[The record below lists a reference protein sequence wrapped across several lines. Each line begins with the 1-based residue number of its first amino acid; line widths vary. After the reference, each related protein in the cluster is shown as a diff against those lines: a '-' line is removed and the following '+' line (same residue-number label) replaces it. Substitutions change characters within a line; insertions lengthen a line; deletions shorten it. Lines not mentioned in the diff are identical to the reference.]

1 MQSLLIIVNNAIGF
15 KAKLCYIKYSHYKK
29 RNNYEIEVLTKGGNH
44 IAICKCIK
52 STTWT
57 LLKLYNVMCQLYF
70 YWTGFIYFSYCGEIK
85 KIIKM

>member
-1 MQSLLIIVNNAIGF
+1 MHSLLIIVNNAIGF
-15 KAKLCYIKYSHYKK
+15 KAKLHYIKYSHYKK

-57 LLKLYNVMCQLYF
+57 LLKYTMLYVNCIFSELDL
-70 YWTGFIYFSYCGEIK
+70 FIYPTVVKWK
-85 KIIKM
+85 KL